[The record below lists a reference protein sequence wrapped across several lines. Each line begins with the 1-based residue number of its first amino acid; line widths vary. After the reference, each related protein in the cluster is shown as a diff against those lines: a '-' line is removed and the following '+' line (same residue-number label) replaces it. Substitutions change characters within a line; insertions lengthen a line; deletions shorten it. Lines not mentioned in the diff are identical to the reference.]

1 MAMVCEPRVARDIR
15 TPRRADRGSH
25 AADRTRRQ
33 AVSAFTMGEIRN
45 SVHRR
50 RISAAC
56 AAGGVRPQVD
66 HDPAADGALITR
78 RGGFLSRREVDP
90 D

>member
-1 MAMVCEPRVARDIR
+1 VPHTHCVEI
-15 TPRRADRGSH
+15 
-25 AADRTRRQ
+25 AAAATTNVFRH
-33 AVSAFTMGEIRN
+33 

-56 AAGGVRPQVD
+56 ADDGVRPQVD

-78 RGGFLSRREVDP
+78 RGGSLSRREVDP